1 MVRQINPGLARLYR
15 ANLGR
20 QYGYQKEKLSLD
32 SLSLGQHRA
41 LDLLEQGVA
50 DHQLALLPK
59 MANAPQAEVDQ
70 LLARLGGV
78 LRTTSSFLPEFSELE
93 VQSRFSEILRLYAS
107 SELDPASA
115 MKARRY
121 SRVFV
126 DTMAPIGLTLSRGL
140 AAAGVGAILTDD
152 QVRIQ
157 NTDLGALGYPAE
169 SVGEPRASRA
179 KLLLADQVNIQQHNR
194 ITRSLDRV
202 DVAILCTTDVLNPKT
217 SQRWL
222 SRDIPHLMIRF
233 DESGVEV
240 SHLVIPGITPCL
252 NCVELNRLQSDQ
264 NWTEVATQLD
274 YLDRDLGD
282 AGSILFASSIAL
294 RRILKRI
301 DQPLSKQPLTS
312 IRLDF
317 GKSVSE
323 LQISHTP
330 CGCS

>member
-1 MVRQINPGLARLYR
+1 MVRQINPGLARLYK

-20 QYGYQKEKLSLD
+20 QYGYQEEKLSLD
-32 SLSLGQHRA
+32 FLSSGQHRA

-50 DHQLALLPK
+50 DHQIELLPK
-59 MANAPQAEVDQ
+59 MANAPQNEVDQ

-93 VQSRFSEILRLYAS
+93 VQARFSEILRLYAS

-115 MKARRY
+115 MKARHR

-152 QVRIQ
+152 QARIQ

-169 SVGEPRASRA
+169 SLGEPRASRA
-179 KLLLADQVNIQQHNR
+179 KQMLAEQVSIQQHNR
-194 ITRSLDRV
+194 ITRSLDKV
-202 DVAILCTTDVLNPKT
+202 DVVVLCTTDVLNPKA

-233 DESGVEV
+233 DELGVEV

-294 RRILKRI
+294 GRILKRI
-301 DQPLSKQPLTS
+301 DQPLIEEPLTS

-323 LQISHTP
+323 FQIAHSA